1 VVARRT
7 AVPDIATERLRWF
20 DYFDE
25 ESAGRLSQEAVV
37 RGLIKTYGLSSDL
50 AQVVQMRE
58 NVAAVWALFV
68 DGVADE
74 GDACVTREAFL
85 RPADGLADA
94 IIASRATLA
103 QCRAQQGV
111 AVACL

>member
-1 VVARRT
+1 M
-7 AVPDIATERLRWF
+7 
-20 DYFDE
+20 
-25 ESAGRLSQEAVV
+25 

-68 DGVADE
+68 DGAADE
-74 GDACVTREAFL
+74 GYACVTREAFL

-103 QCRAQQGV
+103 QCRAQRGV

>member
-1 VVARRT
+1 M
-7 AVPDIATERLRWF
+7 
-20 DYFDE
+20 
-25 ESAGRLSQEAVV
+25 

-68 DGVADE
+68 DGAADE

-85 RPADGLADA
+85 RP
-94 IIASRATLA
+94 
-103 QCRAQQGV
+103 V
-111 AVACL
+111 AVNMSAFEGRSVAHVSCSIMHSVALTD